1 MNILMPQLGETVAE
15 GTVSKWHKNIG
26 DDIKSGEILF
36 EIETDKTSMEIPATT
51 DGKLTKILV
60 NEGETSSVGSI
71 VAVISG
77 EGEQPQEDDIKED
90 ATSENINKSS
100 ESSQSDLSI
109 KKEESF
115 TSKKTGKV
123 EIVVDTDAPE
133 WFSFLNEVQTP
144 DNNYEAF
151 SSKNIDIKFTP
162 LAKRL
167 ANNERVDLIKLVDY
181 FKKNNARKVN
191 RKLLEDYISSLSV
204 TKTRSNIP
212 VKIDYDLY
220 PEKVALNRIRR
231 TTGQRLSESWPQ
243 VPQAFQAV
251 EVNFSNLDKTR
262 NELKQ
267 KYSDR
272 ELKVSYLSFV
282 ARAISL
288 AIKEYPLVN
297 SCFSERELHIASA
310 VNLAIAVDL
319 NYNGLIVPVLK
330 NTDKMKLVDLNENL
344 NDLVQRAQNNQLN
357 QEEYFG
363 GTYTISNNGSMGT
376 YMTAPIVNPPQVAI
390 MSFDG
395 IQKKPVIVEDST
407 GDTIGIRKIGV
418 LGQSF
423 DHRAFD
429 GAYAASFLKE
439 VKNIIEEFNWNSEI

>member
-115 TSKKTGKV
+115 TSRKTDKV

>member
-1 MNILMPQLGETVAE
+1 MNILMRQLAETVAE

-77 EGEQPQEDDIKED
+77 EGEEPQKDDIKED
-90 ATSENINKSS
+90 TTSENINKNV
-100 ESSQSDLSI
+100 ESSQLDSPI

-115 TSKKTGKV
+115 TSKKTGNV
-123 EIVVDTDAPE
+123 EIVIDTDAPE

-144 DNNYEAF
+144 DDNYEAF

-167 ANNERVDLIKLVDY
+167 ANNERVDLIKLADY

-204 TKTRSNIP
+204 TKARSDIP
-212 VKIDYDLY
+212 VKIDHDLY

-297 SCFSERELHIASA
+297 SCFSEKELHIASA

-344 NDLVQRAQNNQLN
+344 NDLVQRAQNNQLK

-395 IQKKPVIVEDST
+395 IQKKPVIVEDGT
-407 GDTIGIRKIGV
+407 GDTIGIRKIGM

>member
-90 ATSENINKSS
+90 TTSENINKSV
-100 ESSQSDLSI
+100 EASQSDLPI

-115 TSKKTGKV
+115 VSKKTSNV
-123 EIVVDTDAPE
+123 EIVIDTDAPE

-144 DNNYEAF
+144 DDNYEAF

-167 ANNERVDLIKLVDY
+167 ANNERVDLVKLADY
-181 FKKNNARKVN
+181 FKNNNARKVN

-204 TKTRSNIP
+204 TKTRSNISS
-212 VKIDYDLY
+212 KIDHDLY
-220 PEKVALNRIRR
+220 PEKVAHNRIRR

-267 KYSDR
+267 KYSDS

-297 SCFSERELHIASA
+297 SCFSEKELHIASE

-330 NTDKMKLVDLNENL
+330 NADKMRLVDLNENL
-344 NDLVQRAQNNQLN
+344 NDLVQRAQNNQLK

-395 IQKKPVIVEDST
+395 IQKKPVIVEDNT

>member
-60 NEGETSSVGSI
+60 NEGETTSVGSI
-71 VAVISG
+71 VAVIIG
-77 EGEQPQEDDIKED
+77 EGEQPPEDDIKED
-90 ATSENINKSS
+90 TTSENINKSI
-100 ESSQSDLSI
+100 ESSQSDLPI
-109 KKEESF
+109 KNEESF
-115 TSKKTGKV
+115 TSKKTSNV
-123 EIVVDTDAPE
+123 EIVIDTDAPE

-144 DNNYEAF
+144 DDNYEAF

-167 ANNERVDLIKLVDY
+167 ANNERVDLIKLADY

-204 TKTRSNIP
+204 TKARSNISG
-212 VKIDYDLY
+212 KIDHVLY

-267 KYSDR
+267 KHSDR
-272 ELKVSYLSFV
+272 DLKVSYLSFV

-297 SCFSERELHIASA
+297 SCFSEKELHIASE

-330 NTDKMKLVDLNENL
+330 NSDKMKLLDLNENL
-344 NDLVQRAQNNQLN
+344 NDLVQRAQNNKLK

-363 GTYTISNNGSMGT
+363 GTYTLSNNGSMGT

-395 IQKKPVIVEDST
+395 IQKRPVIIEDSA

-439 VKNIIEEFNWNSEI
+439 VKSIIEEFNWNSEI

>member
-1 MNILMPQLGETVAE
+1 MNILMPQLGETVTE

-77 EGEQPQEDDIKED
+77 KGEQPQEDDREED
-90 ATSENINKSS
+90 STSEDIKKNLKSS
-100 ESSQSDLSI
+100 QLDEAIKNEDLL
-109 KKEESF
+109 
-115 TSKKTGKV
+115 TSKKTSNT
-123 EIVVDTDAPE
+123 EIVIDTEAPE
-133 WFSFLNEVQTP
+133 WFSFLKEVQTP
-144 DNNYEAF
+144 DDNYEAF

-162 LAKRL
+162 LAKRI
-167 ANNERVDLIKLVDY
+167 ANNERVDLIKLIDY
-181 FKKNNARKVN
+181 FKNNNARKVN

-204 TKTRSNIP
+204 TKGKTSIS
-212 VKIDYDLY
+212 VKIDHDIY

-297 SCFSERELHIASA
+297 SCFSDRELHLASA

-330 NTDKMKLVDLNENL
+330 NADKMKLVDLNENL
-344 NDLVQRAQNNQLN
+344 NDLVQRAQNNQLK

-395 IQKKPVIVEDST
+395 IQKKPVIVEDNT

>member
-1 MNILMPQLGETVAE
+1 MNILMPQLGETVTE

-77 EGEQPQEDDIKED
+77 KGEQPQEDDREED
-90 ATSENINKSS
+90 STSEDIKKNLKSS
-100 ESSQSDLSI
+100 QLDEAIKNEDLL
-109 KKEESF
+109 
-115 TSKKTGKV
+115 TSKKTSNT
-123 EIVVDTDAPE
+123 EIVIDTEAPE
-133 WFSFLNEVQTP
+133 WFSFLIEVQTP
-144 DNNYEAF
+144 DDNYEAF

-162 LAKRL
+162 LAKRI
-167 ANNERVDLIKLVDY
+167 ANNERVDLIKLIDY
-181 FKKNNARKVN
+181 FKNNNARKVN

-204 TKTRSNIP
+204 TKGKTSIS
-212 VKIDYDLY
+212 VKIDHDIY

-297 SCFSERELHIASA
+297 SCFSDRELHLASA

-330 NTDKMKLVDLNENL
+330 NADKMKLVDLNENL
-344 NDLVQRAQNNQLN
+344 NDLVQRAQNNQLK

-395 IQKKPVIVEDST
+395 IQKKPVIVEDNT

>member
-15 GTVSKWHKNIG
+15 GTVSKWHKSIG

-60 NEGETSSVGSI
+60 KEGETSSVGSV

-77 EGEQPQEDDIKED
+77 EGELPQEDDLNED
-90 ATSENINKSS
+90 KTSENIKKNI
-100 ESSQSDLSI
+100 ESSQSDVAI
-109 KKEESF
+109 KNKELV
-115 TSKKTGKV
+115 TTKKAV
-123 EIVVDTDAPE
+123 NEAIIVDTDAPE

-144 DNNYEAF
+144 NGNYESF
-151 SSKNIDIKFTP
+151 SNKNIDIKFTP
-162 LAKRL
+162 LAKRI
-167 ANNERVDLIKLVDY
+167 ANNERVDLIKLAEY
-181 FKKNNARKVN
+181 FKNNNARKVN
-191 RKLLEDYISSLSV
+191 RKLLEDYIASLS
-204 TKTRSNIP
+204 TTNARPSISA
-212 VKIDYDLY
+212 KIDHDLY
-220 PEKVALNRIRR
+220 SEKVALNRIRR

-251 EVNFSNLDKTR
+251 EVNFSNLDKART
-262 NELKQ
+262 ELKQ

-282 ARAISL
+282 ARAILL
-288 AIKEYPLVN
+288 AIREYPLVN
-297 SCFSERELHIASA
+297 SCFSEKELHVASA

-330 NTDKMKLVDLNENL
+330 NADKMKLVDLNENL
-344 NDLVQRAQNNQLN
+344 NDLVQRAQNNQLK

-395 IQKKPVIVEDST
+395 IQKKPVIVEDNT

>member
-15 GTVSKWHKNIG
+15 GTVSKWHKSIG

-60 NEGETSSVGSI
+60 KEGETSSVGSV

-77 EGEQPQEDDIKED
+77 EGELPQEDDLNED
-90 ATSENINKSS
+90 KTSENIKKNI
-100 ESSQSDLSI
+100 ESSQSDVAI
-109 KKEESF
+109 KNKELV
-115 TSKKTGKV
+115 TTKKAV
-123 EIVVDTDAPE
+123 NEAIIVDTDAPE

-144 DNNYEAF
+144 NGNYESF
-151 SSKNIDIKFTP
+151 SNKNIDIKFTP
-162 LAKRL
+162 LAKRI
-167 ANNERVDLIKLVDY
+167 ANNERVDLIKLAEY
-181 FKKNNARKVN
+181 FKNNNARKVN
-191 RKLLEDYISSLSV
+191 RKLLEDYIASLS
-204 TKTRSNIP
+204 TTNARPSISA
-212 VKIDYDLY
+212 KIDHDLY
-220 PEKVALNRIRR
+220 SEKVALNRIRR

-251 EVNFSNLDKTR
+251 EVNFSNLDKART
-262 NELKQ
+262 ELKQ

-282 ARAISL
+282 ARAILL
-288 AIKEYPLVN
+288 AIREYPLVN
-297 SCFSERELHIASA
+297 SCFSEKELHVASA

-330 NTDKMKLVDLNENL
+330 NADKMKLVDLNENL
-344 NDLVQRAQNNQLN
+344 NDLVQRAQNNQLK
-357 QEEYFG
+357 QEEYTG

-395 IQKKPVIVEDST
+395 IQKKPVIVEDNT

>member
-90 ATSENINKSS
+90 TTSENINKSV
-100 ESSQSDLSI
+100 EASQSDLPV

-115 TSKKTGKV
+115 VSKKTSNV
-123 EIVVDTDAPE
+123 EIVIDTDAPE

-144 DNNYEAF
+144 DDNYEAF

-167 ANNERVDLIKLVDY
+167 ANNERVDLVKLADY
-181 FKKNNARKVN
+181 FKNNNARKVN

-204 TKTRSNIP
+204 TKTRSNISS
-212 VKIDYDLY
+212 KIDHDLY

-262 NELKQ
+262 NKLKQ

-297 SCFSERELHIASA
+297 SCFSEKELHIASE

-330 NTDKMKLVDLNENL
+330 NADKMRLVDLNENL
-344 NDLVQRAQNNQLN
+344 NDLVQRAQNNQLK

-395 IQKKPVIVEDST
+395 IQKKPVIVEDNT

>member
-77 EGEQPQEDDIKED
+77 EGEQSQEDDIKED
-90 ATSENINKSS
+90 TTLENINKSV
-100 ESSQSDLSI
+100 EATQSDLPI

-115 TSKKTGKV
+115 TSKKTSNV
-123 EIVVDTDAPE
+123 EIVIDTDAPE

-144 DNNYEAF
+144 DDNYEAF

-167 ANNERVDLIKLVDY
+167 ANNERVDLIKLADY

-204 TKTRSNIP
+204 TKTRSNISG
-212 VKIDYDLY
+212 KIDYDLY

-282 ARAISL
+282 ARAISI

-297 SCFSERELHIASA
+297 SCFSEKELHIASA

-344 NDLVQRAQNNQLN
+344 NDLVQRAQNNQLK

-395 IQKKPVIVEDST
+395 IQKKPVIVEDNT

>member
-60 NEGETSSVGSI
+60 NEGETTSVGSI
-71 VAVISG
+71 VAVIIG
-77 EGEQPQEDDIKED
+77 EGEQSPEDDIKED
-90 ATSENINKSS
+90 TTSENINKSI
-100 ESSQSDLSI
+100 ESSQSDLPI
-109 KKEESF
+109 KNEESF
-115 TSKKTGKV
+115 TSKKTSNL
-123 EIVVDTDAPE
+123 EIVIDTDAPE

-144 DNNYEAF
+144 DDNYEAF

-167 ANNERVDLIKLVDY
+167 ANNERVDLIKLADY

-204 TKTRSNIP
+204 TKARSNIP
-212 VKIDYDLY
+212 GKIDHVLY

-272 ELKVSYLSFV
+272 DLKVSYLSFV

-297 SCFSERELHIASA
+297 SCFSEKELHIASE

-330 NTDKMKLVDLNENL
+330 NSDKMKLLDLNENL
-344 NDLVQRAQNNQLN
+344 NDLVQRAQNNKLK

-363 GTYTISNNGSMGT
+363 GTYTLSNNGSMGT

-395 IQKKPVIVEDST
+395 IQKRPVIIEDSA

-439 VKNIIEEFNWNSEI
+439 VKSIIEEFNWNSEI

>member
-15 GTVSKWHKNIG
+15 GTVSKWHKSIG

-60 NEGETSSVGSI
+60 KEGETSSVGSV

-77 EGEQPQEDDIKED
+77 EGELPQEDDLNED
-90 ATSENINKSS
+90 KTSENIKKNI
-100 ESSQSDLSI
+100 ESSQSDVAI
-109 KKEESF
+109 KNKELV
-115 TSKKTGKV
+115 TTKKAV
-123 EIVVDTDAPE
+123 NEAIIVDTDAPE

-144 DNNYEAF
+144 NGNYESF
-151 SSKNIDIKFTP
+151 SNKNIDIKFTP
-162 LAKRL
+162 LAKRI
-167 ANNERVDLIKLVDY
+167 ANNERVDLIKLAEY
-181 FKKNNARKVN
+181 FKNNNARKVN
-191 RKLLEDYISSLSV
+191 RKLLEDYIASLS
-204 TKTRSNIP
+204 TTNARPSISA
-212 VKIDYDLY
+212 KIDHDLY
-220 PEKVALNRIRR
+220 SEKVALNRIRR

-251 EVNFSNLDKTR
+251 EVNFSNLDKART
-262 NELKQ
+262 ELKQ

-282 ARAISL
+282 ARAILL
-288 AIKEYPLVN
+288 AIREYPLVN
-297 SCFSERELHIASA
+297 SCFSEKELHVASA

-330 NTDKMKLVDLNENL
+330 NADKMTLVDLNENL
-344 NDLVQRAQNNQLN
+344 NDLVQRAQNNQLK

-395 IQKKPVIVEDST
+395 IQKKPVIVEDNT

>member
-1 MNILMPQLGETVAE
+1 M
-15 GTVSKWHKNIG
+15 
-26 DDIKSGEILF
+26 
-36 EIETDKTSMEIPATT
+36 
-51 DGKLTKILV
+51 
-60 NEGETSSVGSI
+60 
-71 VAVISG
+71 
-77 EGEQPQEDDIKED
+77 
-90 ATSENINKSS
+90 
-100 ESSQSDLSI
+100 
-109 KKEESF
+109 
-115 TSKKTGKV
+115 
-123 EIVVDTDAPE
+123 
-133 WFSFLNEVQTP
+133 
-144 DNNYEAF
+144 
-151 SSKNIDIKFTP
+151 
-162 LAKRL
+162 
-167 ANNERVDLIKLVDY
+167 
-181 FKKNNARKVN
+181 
-191 RKLLEDYISSLSV
+191 
-204 TKTRSNIP
+204 
-212 VKIDYDLY
+212 
-220 PEKVALNRIRR
+220 
-231 TTGQRLSESWPQ
+231 
-243 VPQAFQAV
+243 
-251 EVNFSNLDKTR
+251 DKTR

-267 KYSDR
+267 KYSDK

-288 AIKEYPLVN
+288 AIKKYPLVN
-297 SCFSERELHIASA
+297 SCFSEKELHIASA

-344 NDLVQRAQNNQLN
+344 NDLVQRAQNNQLK